1 MADVVDP
8 LRPGEEALCRRVV
21 ETLGLVWPLP
31 VEATGESAAALQ
43 VMLDAEGVRHFTAA
57 ELTTVPPDKRALAH
71 RLGYE
76 ILVPPRQ
83 WWPRVAALCAV
94 LERVRAAAGGIP
106 VRVRWVWRPPTLN
119 RAVRGAPKSDHLTAQ
134 AADCY
139 WPTPEAVVRADRAL
153 AELQAA
159 HPWMALAIGTG
170 TKMLH
175 VGVLRPG
182 GPARWSY

>member
-1 MADVVDP
+1 MPDRVEP

-21 ETLGLVWPLP
+21 ETLGLTWPFP
-31 VEATGESAAALQ
+31 VEATGEGADALAW
-43 VMLDAEGVRHFTAA
+43 MLGVEGVRHFMVA
-57 ELTTVPPDKRALAH
+57 ELVAVPADKRALAH
-71 RLGYE
+71 RLGFE
-76 ILVPPRQ
+76 ALVPPRQ
-83 WWPRVAALCAV
+83 WWPRVAALAAV
-94 LERVRAAAGGIP
+94 LEHVRAAAGGLP
-106 VRVRWVWRPPTLN
+106 VRVRWVWRPPELN

-153 AELQAA
+153 ERLQAA
-159 HPWMALAIGTG
+159 HPWMALAVGTG
-170 TKMLH
+170 TRMLH